1 MQLAASLGS
10 KGGLPP
16 PQANLLAFEKLVELN
31 YGVWRGGWVTGGD
44 RGWEMVVLVCSANGN
59 ARGAIFAR
67 RSHTCGEVQGE
78 GGLLR

>member
-31 YGVWRGGWVTGGD
+31 YGVWRGGWVTGGGSGLGLGD
-44 RGWEMVVLVCSANGN
+44 GGIGVFCKWKCPGRDIRAQVTHVW
-59 ARGAIFAR
+59 RGA
-67 RSHTCGEVQGE
+67 G
-78 GGLLR
+78 

>member
-16 PQANLLAFEKLVELN
+16 PQANLLALEKLVELN

>member
-16 PQANLLAFEKLVELN
+16 PQANLLALEKLVELN
-31 YGVWRGGWVTGGD
+31 YGVWRGGWVTGVGG

-59 ARGAIFAR
+59 ARGGAIFAR
-67 RSHTCGEVQGE
+67 RSHTVWRDAG
-78 GGLLR
+78 

>member
-16 PQANLLAFEKLVELN
+16 LQANLLALEKLVELN

-59 ARGAIFAR
+59 ARGAITDIRAQVTHVWR
-67 RSHTCGEVQGE
+67 GAG
-78 GGLLR
+78 